1 MPRIEIGFLKNE
13 KKRKKKE
20 EQNTGEKEKEKERN
34 TSIERCLLIKLN

>member
-13 KKRKKKE
+13 KKEKKKE